1 MTTRVV
7 INGTTL
13 KWAREI
19 LGIDAPALG
28 RGLRI
33 PIQKINGFE
42 NGDQRPTFLQLVKI
56 AKKLDRP
63 PAFFFVPPPDS
74 PDIPQ
79 TVDFRGFS
87 DSEISP
93 QLLREMKRAEA
104 HRRTFL
110 DLSEDHDRPFE
121 FGRIT
126 RGNLKE
132 RSEQLRQ
139 FFEIGIDFLPE
150 SRSPNVVWNFWRSMF
165 EQKGILVFQTTRI
178 PLKVFHALTITH
190 PRNPIIIVNGADY
203 PNAKIF
209 SLFHEFAHLANAA
222 NGLCALDDSIDA
234 EIVANRFAG
243 EFLMPKLQ
251 MIEFYE
257 SSRAEDK
264 IDSTAKHFRV
274 SKLSMAI
281 RLQGL
286 GKISQAKVNE
296 IFNEFEAIR
305 QRELEDRE
313 SSDFVMPPWKL
324 RYRDLS
330 PRYLETVFHALNNER
345 VNEMDVSYFLDA
357 RIPMVE
363 QIKDEFYRRVSS

>member
-1 MTTRVV
+1 MTTRVA

-28 RGLRI
+28 RGLKI
-33 PIQKINGFE
+33 PTHRINGFE
-42 NGDQRPTFLQLVKI
+42 NGDQKPTFLQLVKI

-63 PAFFFVPPPDS
+63 PAFFFVPPPDV

-79 TVDFRGFS
+79 TVDFRGFG
-87 DSEISP
+87 DSEIPP

-110 DLSEDHDRPFE
+110 DLSEDDDRPFE

-139 FFEIGIDFLPE
+139 FFGIGIDFLPE

-178 PLKVFHALTITH
+178 PLNVFHALSITH
-190 PRNPIIIVNGADY
+190 SRNPIIIVNGADY

-209 SLFHEFAHLANAA
+209 SLFHEFAHLANAV
-222 NGLCALDDSIDA
+222 NCLCALDDSIDA

-243 EFLMPKLQ
+243 EFLMPERQ

-257 SSRAEDK
+257 SSRAVDK
-264 IDSTAKHFRV
+264 IDSTARHFRV

-281 RLQGL
+281 RLRGL

-296 IFNEFEAIR
+296 IFDEFEAIR
-305 QRELEDRE
+305 ERELEERE
-313 SSDFVMPPWKL
+313 SSDFVMQPWKL

-330 PRYLETVFHALNNER
+330 PRYLEAVFHALNNER

>member
-1 MTTRVV
+1 MTTRVA

-33 PIQKINGFE
+33 PTQKINGFE
-42 NGDQRPTFLQLVKI
+42 NGDQKPTFLQLVKI

-79 TVDFRGFS
+79 TVDFRGFR

-110 DLSEDHDRPFE
+110 DLSEDNDRPFE

-150 SRSPNVVWNFWRSMF
+150 SRIPNTVWNFWRSMF

-190 PRNPIIIVNGADY
+190 SRNPIIIVNGADY

-234 EIVANRFAG
+234 EIVANRFAA
-243 EFLMPKLQ
+243 EFLMPELQ
-251 MIEFYE
+251 IIEFYE
-257 SSRAEDK
+257 SSRAVDR
-264 IDSTAKHFRV
+264 IDSSSKHFRV
-274 SKLSMAI
+274 SKLSLAI

-296 IFNEFEAIR
+296 ISNEFDAIR
-305 QRELEDRE
+305 QRELEERE
-313 SSDFVMPPWKL
+313 SNDFVMQPWKL

-363 QIKDEFYRRVSS
+363 QIKNEFYRRVSS